1 MKNLF
6 LSTVA
11 VFALGACSG
20 ETPAETQAPSTTEA
34 APETSTPTDATPAP
48 ETALQPEVMATDSG
62 ARLDSVLASQPEAIK
77 ARYGARNPK
86 ATLEFLKIEPGMT
99 VVEVL
104 PGNNGWYTGIL
115 MPYLGSDGTLVGVDY
130 DPEMWAAFGG
140 FVNEEFLEARR
151 SWAQSWTKNAGE
163 TRGED
168 DAAVKAFAF
177 GNMPAEMAGTADAVL
192 MIRALHHLN
201 RFEEKGGFLTSA
213 LEETSRVLKPGGFV
227 GVVQHRG
234 PEGNEDSWA
243 TGDQGYVKQSA
254 VITAFTAAGFELVD
268 QSEINANP
276 KDQPSNEDRVWRLPP
291 TLGGSADNEELKAQM
306 TAIGES
312 DRMTL
317 LFRKTAL

>member
-1 MKNLF
+1 MKKLF

-11 VFALGACSG
+11 VFALGACSADKPSEPEAPASP
-20 ETPAETQAPSTTEA
+20 ETTTEG
-34 APETSTPTDATPAP
+34 AP
-48 ETALQPEVMATDSG
+48 ETAPETPAADLQPEVTNDDASTK
-62 ARLDSVLASQPEAIK
+62 LDSVLASQPDAVK

-86 ATLEFLKIEPGMT
+86 ETLEFLRIKPGMT

-115 MPYLGSDGTLVGVDY
+115 LPYLGADSTLVGADY
-130 DPEMWAAFGG
+130 DPEMWALFGG
-140 FVNEEFLEARR
+140 FVNDEFLEARR
-151 SWAQSWTKNAGE
+151 TWSESWTTSTSEAS
-163 TRGED
+163 D
-168 DAAVKAFAF
+168 DGDADVKAFAF
-177 GNMPAEMAGTADAVL
+177 GNMPDEMAGTADAVL

-213 LEETSRVLKPGGFV
+213 LEETTRVLKPGGLV

-234 PEGNEDSWA
+234 PEGNDDAWA

-254 VITAFTAAGFELVD
+254 VIAAFTDAGLELVE

-276 KDQPSNEDRVWRLPP
+276 KDQPSNDDMVWRLPP
-291 TLGGSADNEELKAQM
+291 TLGTSADNEELKAQM

-317 LFRKTAL
+317 LFRKPAE

>member
-1 MKNLF
+1 MKKLF

-11 VFALGACSG
+11 VFALGACSADKPS
-20 ETPAETQAPSTTEA
+20 EPEAPASPEPTTEG
-34 APETSTPTDATPAP
+34 AP
-48 ETALQPEVMATDSG
+48 ETAPETPAADLQPEVMADDASTK
-62 ARLDSVLASQPEAIK
+62 LDSVLASQPDAVK

-86 ATLEFLKIEPGMT
+86 ETLEFLRIKPGMT

-115 MPYLGSDGTLVGVDY
+115 LPYLGADSTLVGADY
-130 DPEMWAAFGG
+130 DPEMWALFGG
-140 FVNEEFLEARR
+140 FVNDEFLEARR
-151 SWAQSWTKNAGE
+151 TWSENWTTSTSEASDEG
-163 TRGED
+163 
-168 DAAVKAFAF
+168 DADVKAFAF
-177 GNMPAEMAGTADAVL
+177 GNMPDEMAGTADAVL

-213 LEETSRVLKPGGFV
+213 LEETTRVLKPGGLV

-234 PEGNEDSWA
+234 PEGNDDAWA

-254 VITAFTAAGFELVD
+254 VIAAFTDAGLELVE

-276 KDQPSNEDRVWRLPP
+276 KDKPSNDDMVWRLPP
-291 TLGGSADNEELKAQM
+291 TLGTSADNEELKAQM

-317 LFRKTAL
+317 LFRKPAE

>member
-1 MKNLF
+1 MKKLF

-11 VFALGACSG
+11 VFALGACSADKPSEPEAPASP
-20 ETPAETQAPSTTEA
+20 ETTTEG
-34 APETSTPTDATPAP
+34 AP
-48 ETALQPEVMATDSG
+48 ETAPETPAADLQPEVMADEASTK
-62 ARLDSVLASQPEAIK
+62 LDSVLASQPDAVK

-86 ATLEFLKIEPGMT
+86 ETLEFLRIKPGMT

-115 MPYLGSDGTLVGVDY
+115 LPYLGADSTLVGADY
-130 DPEMWAAFGG
+130 DPEMWALFGG
-140 FVNEEFLEARR
+140 FVNDEFLEARR
-151 SWAQSWTKNAGE
+151 TWSESWTTSTSEAS
-163 TRGED
+163 D
-168 DAAVKAFAF
+168 DGDADVKAFAF
-177 GNMPAEMAGTADAVL
+177 GNMPDEMAGTADAVL

-213 LEETSRVLKPGGFV
+213 LEETTRVLKPGGLV

-234 PEGNEDSWA
+234 PEGNDDAWA

-254 VITAFTAAGFELVD
+254 VIAAFTDAGLELVE

-276 KDQPSNEDRVWRLPP
+276 KDQTGNDDMVWRLPP
-291 TLGGSADNEELKAQM
+291 TLGTSADNEELKAQM

-317 LFRKTAL
+317 LFRKPAE